1 MHEPSFLL
9 ERRHFLAFLPDGL
22 MNIAKSLWYF
32 FLAGLFEIGGGYL
45 VWIWLREGKSYWY
58 GVLGALIL
66 ILYGVVPTLQPVS
79 FGRAYAAYGGV
90 FVVMSILWGWRVD
103 GIAPDRFDL
112 LGGAIALAGVLVIMY
127 WPRG

>member
-1 MHEPSFLL
+1 
-9 ERRHFLAFLPDGL
+9 